1 MEIHVSESELNQ
13 GAINL
18 ILPQLLDLMATAED
32 IVGNERAVVIHFPAL
47 ADPVLVRRFLLR
59 VHAVWPLWLHFA
71 TPKTLAGAVNSL
83 VGNGNAVAP
92 ERAAVL
98 DFLHA
103 CRGAVEN
110 LYLVFGVSGDPERLM
125 RDATA
130 ELETVGM
137 I

>member
-1 MEIHVSESELNQ
+1 MEIHVSESEIDQ

-18 ILPQLLDLMATAED
+18 ILPKLLDLMATAED
-32 IVGNERAVVIHFPAL
+32 IVGNERAVAIHFPAV
-47 ADPVLVRRFLLR
+47 ADPVLIRRFLLR

-71 TPKTLAGAVNSL
+71 TPNTLVGAIRAL
-83 VGNGNAVAP
+83 VGNGSASAP

-98 DFLHA
+98 EFLQA

-125 RDATA
+125 RDVTA
-130 ELETVGM
+130 DLETVGM